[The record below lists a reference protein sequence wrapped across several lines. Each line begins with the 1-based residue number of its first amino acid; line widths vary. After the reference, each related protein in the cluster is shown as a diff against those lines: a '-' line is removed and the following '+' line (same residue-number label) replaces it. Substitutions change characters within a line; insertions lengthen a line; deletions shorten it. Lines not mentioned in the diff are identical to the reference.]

1 LRAITVENTL
11 EANLNTES
19 LSRSNSDM
27 KMVFVNVG
35 EAEGLLSV
43 NDYPFA
49 FGFGSVSKAGFG
61 LAIPF
66 NFKIVGYAATCSST
80 DSNRSVRFTIE
91 HYNTSGVK
99 TLGDDEIV
107 SLASN
112 VLNSSINKSYAP
124 GNICIKV
131 QSVNN
136 LLDID
141 ARYRVAL
148 YFQSSDQ

>member
-1 LRAITVENTL
+1 
-11 EANLNTES
+11 
-19 LSRSNSDM
+19 M

-35 EAEGLLSV
+35 GAEGVLSV

-66 NFKIVGYAATCSST
+66 NFKIVGYAYAATCSST
-80 DSNRSVRFTIE
+80 DSNRSVSFTIE

-99 TLGDDEIV
+99 TLGDVEVV
-107 SLASN
+107 SLAGSN
-112 VLNSSINKSYAP
+112 VVNSSINKSYAP
-124 GNICIKV
+124 GNICIKF

-136 LLDID
+136 LVDID

-148 YFQSSDQ
+148 YFQSSDQLA